1 MILKI
6 KNIILFYFF
15 TFFLIATESMAQLV
29 VEKKELSKANI
40 IKKYKHDPSAF
51 TQGLVYQND
60 HFFESTGGWGSS
72 EIRKINK
79 HTGKVINFKKLQSKY
94 FGEGITIYD
103 NKIFQV
109 TWKSNK
115 GFVYDINNFKLLDDF
130 NIYGQG
136 WGLTN
141 DGQSLILSDGSE
153 KIYYLNPKNFEIEK
167 TISVSV
173 NGNKLIYINEL
184 EFIRGEIWAN
194 IWKSNDIITVNPLSG
209 IVTSIF
215 DISKISEQTEIED
228 VANGIAWDKVNDKI
242 FITGKNWNFIYLLD
256 I

>member
-6 KNIILFYFF
+6 KNIIFFYFF
-15 TFFLIATESMAQLV
+15 IFFSIAAESMAQLV
-29 VEKKELSKANI
+29 VEKRELSKANI

-153 KIYYLNPKNFEIEK
+153 KIYYLNPQNFEIEK